1 MYDVTSIIATA
12 SPPLSVC
19 LKRTNDQFFLKM
31 VKKCFGSMHLP
42 EKHSLL
48 YLSMLLW
55 QELFT
60 QNKTEDMGEGEKSQ
74 ILL

>member
-1 MYDVTSIIATA
+1 
-12 SPPLSVC
+12 
-19 LKRTNDQFFLKM
+19 
-31 VKKCFGSMHLP
+31 MHLP

-60 QNKTEDMGEGEKSQ
+60 QNKTEEMREGEKSQ